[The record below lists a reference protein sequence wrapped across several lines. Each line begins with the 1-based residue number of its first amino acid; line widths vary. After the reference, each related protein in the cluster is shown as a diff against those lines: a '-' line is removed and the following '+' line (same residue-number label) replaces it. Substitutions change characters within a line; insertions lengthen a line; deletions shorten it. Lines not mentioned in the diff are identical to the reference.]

1 MIPFT
6 REDQSV
12 LPATQGAN
20 VKVLGIGGAGCNVV
34 DRMVMEGA
42 EGVEL
47 MTINT
52 DSRALM
58 TGVTP
63 DRVQLGAELTRGL
76 GAGGDPELGRAAAV
90 ESAEAVR
97 SAVQGR
103 RLVFL
108 CAGLG
113 GGTGS
118 GAAPEVARLARE
130 AGAMVIAF
138 ATLPFSF
145 EGRRRVEQA
154 TSSLDQL
161 RVECDAVIVFEN
173 DRMGEVVLATEGVQK
188 AFEAADRLIGRAIRG
203 VAMLVSRPGL
213 IRVGLDDLL
222 AVLRQS
228 AGHCLFGHGLAEGE
242 NRAKDALD
250 RALRSP
256 LLHRGRLLNHAASV
270 LVHVAG
276 GEDLRLFEVQ
286 TLMRELGRHVA
297 PDAHIFFGMAVDP
310 GLRKSMAVTLF
321 SSLAPGG
328 ELSSDTA
335 DTLPDLE
342 PEPSPSPRP
351 SSRRTPASRAPT
363 VRPAPEP
370 EPEPAPVAD
379 IFELRSDLGA
389 GRPAAADEG
398 SGDASA
404 LLPRDAEEEPAPA
417 WDQELDD
424 TAAPEEE
431 ARPAMSPSSDETW
444 YDQPQTESYASPD
457 EPPPGEPL
465 IEEAP
470 PDEAPPSP
478 RIRMA
483 EEQPV
488 PVAPAAHTPELSD
501 LVAPKEGSGQRE
513 LQLGART
520 DGGRFENAEPTLID
534 GEDIDLP
541 AYLRKRNKR
550 R

>member
-1 MIPFT
+1 MIPFP
-6 REDQSV
+6 REDQPV
-12 LPATQGAN
+12 LPTAQAAN

-34 DRMVMEGA
+34 DRMVMEGT

-52 DSRALM
+52 DSRALL
-58 TGVTP
+58 TGVTQ
-63 DRVQLGAELTRGL
+63 DRLQLGAQLTRGL
-76 GAGGDPELGRAAAV
+76 GTGGDPDLGRAAAI
-90 ESAEAVR
+90 ESAEAITA
-97 SAVQGR
+97 AVQGR

-118 GAAPEVARLARE
+118 GAAPEIARLARE

-138 ATLPFSF
+138 AMLPFSF

-161 RVECDAVIVFEN
+161 RTECDAVVIFQN
-173 DRMGEVVLATEGVQK
+173 DRIGEVILATEGVQK
-188 AFEAADRLIGRAIRG
+188 AFEAADRLIGSAIRG

-310 GLRKSMAVTLF
+310 GLRKSLAVTLF

-328 ELSSDTA
+328 ELTSDTPDA
-335 DTLPDLE
+335 LPDLE
-342 PEPSPSPRP
+342 LEPTPAAHP
-351 SSRRTPASRAPT
+351 SSRRAPTSRAPAT
-363 VRPAPEP
+363 RP
-370 EPEPAPVAD
+370 EPEPAQPAPGEP
-379 IFELRSDLGA
+379 FALEAAAPEGA
-389 GRPAAADEG
+389 PEPAADARSADE
-398 SGDASA
+398 SGEVPASQA
-404 LLPRDAEEEPAPA
+404 DLPAAPPSPA

-424 TAAPEEE
+424 TSLPEEQ
-431 ARPAMSPSSDETW
+431 AGPQMPPGQDGTLCDVPQPMSHPA
-444 YDQPQTESYASPD
+444 PD
-457 EPPPGEPL
+457 EPVPE
-465 IEEAP
+465 
-470 PDEAPPSP
+470 EAPPSP

-483 EEQPV
+483 ADQPATA
-488 PVAPAAHTPELSD
+488 APAAHTPELSD

-520 DGGRFENAEPTLID
+520 DGGRFENAEPTLVD
-534 GEDIDLP
+534 GEDLDLP

>member
-6 REDQSV
+6 REDQPVLSV
-12 LPATQGAN
+12 VQGAS

-52 DSRALM
+52 DARALM
-58 TGVTP
+58 SGVTP
-63 DRVQLGAELTRGL
+63 DRVQLGVQLTRGL
-76 GAGGDPELGRAAAV
+76 GAGGDPELGRAAAI
-90 ESAEAVR
+90 ESAEALN
-97 SAVQGR
+97 SALQGR

-161 RVECDAVIVFEN
+161 RTECDAVIVFQN
-173 DRMGEVVLATEGVQK
+173 DRIGEVVLATEGVQK

-203 VAMLVSRPGL
+203 VALLVSRPGL

-328 ELSSDTA
+328 ELTSDTA
-335 DTLPDLE
+335 DTLPDRELE
-342 PEPSPSPRP
+342 PAPPARP
-351 SSRRTPASRAPT
+351 SSRRATASRAPAT
-363 VRPAPEP
+363 RP
-370 EPEPAPVAD
+370 EPEPAPPAPEEP
-379 IFELRSDLGA
+379 FELESAAPEAATAPEPEAETGGRSV
-389 GRPAAADEG
+389 DEF
-398 SGDASA
+398 GDTSTRQGDQPSA
-404 LLPRDAEEEPAPA
+404 PPSPA

-424 TAAPEEE
+424 TALPEEE
-431 ARPAMSPSSDETW
+431 AQPEMPTAPDETLLDAPQPMSHTAYDEPSS
-444 YDQPQTESYASPD
+444 
-457 EPPPGEPL
+457 
-465 IEEAP
+465 
-470 PDEAPPSP
+470 DEAPPSP
-478 RIRMA
+478 RIRMTA
-483 EEQPV
+483 DQPAT
-488 PVAPAAHTPELSD
+488 VAPAAHTPELSD

-534 GEDIDLP
+534 GEDLDLP